1 MQIPPKYQITS
12 EILELISKIEALKI
26 YFSSIE
32 ISPERKEKIRRV
44 NTLKSS
50 LFSAKIEGNP
60 LLLGEIENTSRE
72 KEKKEVFNILDAIKY
87 IEKLEAKK
95 VTKKQILVL
104 HELVMKGLS
113 NDIGRFRNT
122 PEAIFNESGV
132 AIEVFPSAMN
142 ITDLLNGLLKY
153 LNSSKEKFILIK
165 AFIGHLVF
173 EKIHPFI
180 DGNGRVGRL
189 LINLILKSG
198 SFDFS
203 LVVPFEEY
211 IEGHKKEYYFYLDEG
226 FKKPEGYLLFMLK
239 GFLEKA
245 DELRKELLTKEPDDL
260 LLPPRREEIL
270 KIIKE
275 HQTVTF
281 DFIRRRFLAIPG
293 RTLRYD
299 LKKLLEKG
307 FIVKIG
313 KTNKSYYRFRQ
324 NVG

>member
-1 MQIPPKYQITS
+1 MQIPPRYQITS

-32 ISPERKEKIRRV
+32 ISPERKEKIKRV
-44 NTLKSS
+44 STFKSS
-50 LFSAKIEGNP
+50 LFSAKVEGNP
-60 LLLGEIENTSRE
+60 LLLGEIESTPRE
-72 KEKKEVFNILDAIKY
+72 KEKKEVFNILNAIKY
-87 IEKLEAKK
+87 IEKLEVKK
-95 VTKKQILVL
+95 ITKKQILVL

-113 NDIGRFRNT
+113 DDVGRFRRS

-132 AIEVFPSAMN
+132 AIEIFPFASG
-142 ITDLLNGLLKY
+142 ITDLLNKLIKY
-153 LNSSKEKFILIK
+153 LNSGMERFILIK

-173 EKIHPFI
+173 EKIHPFV

-198 SFDFS
+198 SFDFT

-211 IEGHKKEYYFYLDEG
+211 IEKHKEEYYFYLDG
-226 FKKPEGYLLFMLK
+226 GLKNPEDYLMFMLK

-245 DELRKELLTKEPDDL
+245 DELRVGLLTKEPADL
-260 LLPPRREEIL
+260 LLPPRQEEIL
-270 KIIKE
+270 KILKE

-281 DFIRRRFLAIPG
+281 DFIKRRFLAVPE

-299 LKKLLEKG
+299 LKKLLEKD

-313 KTNKSYYRFRQ
+313 KTNKSYYRYKL
-324 NVG
+324 N

>member
-1 MQIPPKYQITS
+1 MQIPPRYQITS

-32 ISPERKEKIRRV
+32 ISPERKEKIKRV
-44 NTLKSS
+44 STFKSS
-50 LFSAKIEGNP
+50 LFSAKVEGNP
-60 LLLGEIENTSRE
+60 LLLGEIESTPRE
-72 KEKKEVFNILDAIKY
+72 KEKKEVFNILNAIKY
-87 IEKLEAKK
+87 IEKLEVKK
-95 VTKKQILVL
+95 ITKKQILVL

-113 NDIGRFRNT
+113 DDVGRFRQS

-132 AIEVFPSAMN
+132 AIEIFPFASG
-142 ITDLLNGLLKY
+142 ITDLLNKLIKY
-153 LNSSKEKFILIK
+153 LNSGMERFILIK

-173 EKIHPFI
+173 EKIHPFV

-198 SFDFS
+198 SFDFT

-211 IEGHKKEYYFYLDEG
+211 IEKHKEEYYFYLDG
-226 FKKPEGYLLFMLK
+226 GLKNPEDYLMFMLK

-245 DELRKELLTKEPDDL
+245 DELRVGLLTKEPADL
-260 LLPPRREEIL
+260 LLPPRQEEIL
-270 KIIKE
+270 KILKE

-281 DFIRRRFLAIPG
+281 DFIKRRFLAVPE

-299 LKKLLEKG
+299 LKKLLEKD

-313 KTNKSYYRFRQ
+313 KTNKSYYRYKL
-324 NVG
+324 N

>member
-1 MQIPPKYQITS
+1 MQIPPQYQITS

-26 YFSSIE
+26 FFSSIE

-44 NTLKSS
+44 STLKSS
-50 LFSAKIEGNP
+50 LFSAKIEGNS

-72 KEKKEVFNILDAIKY
+72 KEKKEVFNILNAIKY
-87 IEKLEAKK
+87 IEELEVSKI
-95 VTKKQILVL
+95 TKKQILVL

-113 NDIGRFRNT
+113 GNIGRFRKT

-132 AIEVFPSAMN
+132 AMEVFPSAMA
-142 ITDLLNGLLKY
+142 ITDLLNKLLKY
-153 LNSSKEKFILIK
+153 LNSGTERFILIK

-173 EKIHPFI
+173 EKIHPFV

-198 SFDFS
+198 SFDFV

-211 IEGHKKEYYFYLDEG
+211 IEGHKEEYYFYLDEG
-226 FKKPEGYLLFMLK
+226 LKKPENYLLFMLK

-245 DELRKELLTKEPDDL
+245 EELRVGLLAKEPADL
-260 LLPPRREEIL
+260 LLPPRQEEIL
-270 KIIKE
+270 IIIKE

-281 DFIRRRFLAIPG
+281 DFISRRFLAVPG

-313 KTNKSYYRFRQ
+313 KTNKSYYRFKL
-324 NVG
+324 N